1 MRYQELYDEYSEL
14 LRRETQLKT
23 QIQGLPYG
31 YITKRK
37 ISGKEYSYLQYTVQ
51 GKKHSE
57 CLREDRVNEVRSALS
72 LRDELSTQLEQVQR
86 DLSRLDNAAKILDT
100 SLSRSFYFLRQ
111 CAEMDALPIA
121 KRAKAFS
128 FARAITALEGLP
140 ARPETEEHLRLW
152 ADGKKLFSELYLPA
166 LRQYHAL
173 GGQQ

>member
-14 LRRETQLKT
+14 LRRETDLRVRLQS
-23 QIQGLPYG
+23 LPFG

-57 CLREDRVNEVRSALS
+57 CLREERVCEVRKELD
-72 LRDELSTQLEQVQR
+72 LRIKLTQQLEQIR
-86 DLSRLDNAAKILDT
+86 SDLKRLEEAAKILDP
-100 SLSRSFYFLRQ
+100 SLSRSFYCLKQ

-128 FARAITALEGLP
+128 FARAMTALEGLP
-140 ARPETEEHLRLW
+140 AQPETEEHLRLW
-152 ADGKKLFSELYLPA
+152 ADGKKLFSDFYLPA

-173 GGQQ
+173 GG